1 MVDSGMG
8 FSSGNTGI
16 SFSKEGL
23 ASAASEFSDL
33 QSKIDSEITKIVSS
47 LEIIDSNWSG
57 PEHEAASA
65 DKANAENNIQTARE
79 TIKNMNGA
87 LSQLS
92 INAGN
97 VSYNG

>member
-1 MVDSGMG
+1 MREVGAG
-8 FSSGNTGI
+8 FPAGNSGI

-23 ASAASEFSDL
+23 ASAAGEFSDL
-33 QSKIDSEITKIVSS
+33 QSKIDGEITKIVNS

-57 PEHEAASA
+57 PEHDAASA

-79 TIKNMNGA
+79 TIQNMNGA
-87 LSQLS
+87 LAQLS
-92 INAGN
+92 TNAGN